1 MLTLSDIHNLLRE
14 LSNRKVLSVYIET
27 RVTNPAMRDAWR
39 LSLSHALR
47 DLAAGIP
54 PDERADFERAK
65 AALDG
70 VVPQLGGT
78 PGADGWTAFV
88 TADGATHAADVP
100 ARCPTLVAWRDGPVV
115 APYMRVLKE
124 FQPVIVALVDSR
136 SARIYRYAWGTL
148 SELPELAITIDEHT
162 IPGTDSGARRSGK
175 AIGAPRSVTGTEE
188 ARTRQ
193 LAAFKGLAT
202 RLSAH
207 LAELAVNGAWIV
219 VGGTREWAR
228 MASEALPPHVAD
240 HVSIAT
246 TLDHDATSL
255 EIMEAAKHAASSL
268 RATRGKALLQS
279 LLDHSGALGRA
290 ATGLPGTQRALRAS
304 AVDLLLV
311 SPEFVQA
318 EADDAEEIV
327 RAALLQGAEIEV
339 VSGDASSRLN
349 RDSGGVAARLRFAVR

>member
-1 MLTLSDIHNLLRE
+1 MLTLPDIHNLLRE

-39 LSLSHALR
+39 LSLSSALR
-47 DLAAGIP
+47 DLSARVP
-54 PDERADFERAK
+54 TDERADFERAK
-65 AALDG
+65 AALDS

-148 SELPELAITIDEHT
+148 SELPEMAITIDEHAVS
-162 IPGTDSGARRSGK
+162 GNDSGARRSGK

-193 LAAFKGLAT
+193 IAAFKGLASK
-202 RLSAH
+202 LSAS
-207 LAELAVNGAWIV
+207 LTELAVDGAWIV
-219 VGGTREWAR
+219 IGGTREWAR
-228 MASEALPPHVAD
+228 MASEALPSHVAD
-240 HVSIAT
+240 HVSVAA

-255 EIMEAAKHAASSL
+255 EIMEAAKHAASSM
-268 RATRGKALLQS
+268 RSRRGKALLQS
-279 LLDHSGALGRA
+279 LLDHSGKLGRA

-304 AVDLLLV
+304 AVDLMLV

-318 EADDAEEIV
+318 EADDAEETV

-339 VSGDASSRLN
+339 VSGDAASRLN
-349 RDSGGVAARLRFAVR
+349 RDSGGIAARLRFAVR